1 MIVKGRAHIGK
12 MDATPT
18 DSHLDARIKRCFMI
32 NVIVP
37 KLEYAGLVWESNT
50 KLVKKLDAG
59 EVWEGNTKL
68 VKELGAGE
76 VWEGNTKLVKKL
88 ETVRMAAAQKV
99 RGCSNTMR
107 NTGLRA
113 ELGMRPL

>member
-68 VKELGAGE
+68 VK
-76 VWEGNTKLVKKL
+76 KL